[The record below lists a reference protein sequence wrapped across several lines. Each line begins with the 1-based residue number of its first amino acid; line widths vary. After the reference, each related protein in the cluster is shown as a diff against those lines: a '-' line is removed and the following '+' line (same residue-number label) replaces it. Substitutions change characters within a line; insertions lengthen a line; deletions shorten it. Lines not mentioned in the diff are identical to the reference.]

1 MAILTAIYSKEG
13 IFMEPIYRASYTILS
28 TDCDPYNR
36 IKPSA
41 LLSLMQEIAGQ
52 HCEGTPLG
60 WQALAEK
67 GMFFAVTRQHI
78 QITRLPLHGETV
90 TLETWPGPT
99 SRVAFPRNT
108 IAYDEKGN
116 ELFRAMSLWVLMDMN
131 TRAMVLPGKCGISVP
146 GLIRGNELAVPG
158 SLAPRNLEAAAQR
171 RVVYTELDCNGH
183 MNNCRYMDWVL
194 DLMPSE
200 FHREHPLTDF
210 TITYLSEAKEDETVD
225 LHYELSPEG
234 QFQVEAT
241 TADPE
246 DAEKS
251 HRVFAVRAT
260 FL

>member
-1 MAILTAIYSKEG
+1 
-13 IFMEPIYRASYTILS
+13 MEPIYRAQFTIHG

-41 LLSLMQEIAGQ
+41 ILSIMQEVAGA
-52 HCEGTPLG
+52 HCDGTPLS
-60 WQALAEK
+60 WTSLAEK
-67 GMFFAVTRQHI
+67 GMFFAISRQHI
-78 QITRLPLHGETV
+78 QITRLPAQRETITV
-90 TLETWPGPT
+90 ETWPGPT

-108 IAYDEKGN
+108 IAYDEQGR

-131 TRAMVLPGKCGISVP
+131 TRAMVLPGKSGIEVP

-158 SLAPRNLEAAAQR
+158 SLGPKNLSAVAKRQ
-171 RVVYTELDCNGH
+171 VVYTELDCNGH
-183 MNNCRYMDWVL
+183 MNNCRYMDWML
-194 DLMPSE
+194 DLLPSD

-210 TITYLSEAKEDETVD
+210 TITYLSEAREGEQVD
-225 LHYELSPEG
+225 LHYELSPDG

-241 TADPE
+241 VAGDDPN
-246 DAEKS
+246 AKS